1 MNEEPEHTSVPVR
14 MLHEAASVEPDD
26 TRFALLVTLRAQG
39 GYGRSMVLWFASVS
53 TLSWFL
59 LDAFPEVFC
68 GEDATEELLETLGS
82 LMPVLR
88 EEGLTQAVLDEL
100 NEYTGAWATLEWLG
114 TLDDLCAAD
123 TESTKKIIA
132 WFREDRRQDGD
143 EPVTEEE
150 RRDLAEFLT
159 GLNDF

>member
-1 MNEEPEHTSVPVR
+1 MPVR
-14 MLHEAASVEPDD
+14 MLHEAASCEPDD

-68 GEDATEELLETLGS
+68 GEDATEELTENLGS

-88 EEGLTQAVLDEL
+88 EEGLTQAVWRSSTSTRVPGPRWSGWARSMTCVLPTPSPQRRSSSGSARIAGR
-100 NEYTGAWATLEWLG
+100 TGMSL
-114 TLDDLCAAD
+114 
-123 TESTKKIIA
+123 SP
-132 WFREDRRQDGD
+132 RRNGGIW
-143 EPVTEEE
+143 PSS
-150 RRDLAEFLT
+150 
-159 GLNDF
+159 